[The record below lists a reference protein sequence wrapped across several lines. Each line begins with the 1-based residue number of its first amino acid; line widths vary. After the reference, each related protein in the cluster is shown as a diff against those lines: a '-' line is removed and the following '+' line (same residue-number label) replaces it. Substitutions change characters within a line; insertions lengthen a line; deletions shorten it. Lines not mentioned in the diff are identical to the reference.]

1 MPDATN
7 GCSSLRDI
15 QLAAEQVLP
24 ADVIELLD
32 GGFNDD
38 VTFRRTKRLMD
49 ALALRPRRFADV
61 SDVDCSTTV
70 LGIRIAAPVMP
81 SAAAPHASCHPEAEL
96 AVTRAAGSFG
106 TVQVVPH
113 VGHFSYAECAAV
125 RTGPIW
131 AQCFLLKD
139 RRAMANLV
147 QELEDSGFEAI
158 VLTVDQP
165 TFHGYREQGPHEGL
179 VVDLLAA
186 QDPTI
191 QATDPSQSWQDIEWL
206 RERTR
211 LPLVLKGILRA
222 DMAEQAVHRGAAGIV
237 VSAHGARVFDGH
249 VTSIEALPE
258 IARQVDGRLDIF
270 FDGGIR
276 TGSDIFKALAL
287 GAQAVLIGRPV
298 FYGLGAGGEAGV
310 RRTLEVLRDELIAA
324 MCAVG
329 RTSVA
334 QISRQD
340 IAVLSDF

>member
-1 MPDATN
+1 
-7 GCSSLRDI
+7 
-15 QLAAEQVLP
+15 
-24 ADVIELLD
+24 
-32 GGFNDD
+32 
-38 VTFRRTKRLMD
+38 MD
-49 ALALRPRRFADV
+49 ALALRPRRFSGV
-61 SDVDCSTTV
+61 SAVDCSTTV
-70 LGIRIAAPVMP
+70 LGTPVAAPVLP

-96 AVTRAAGSFG
+96 AVTRAAGRFG

-139 RRAMANLV
+139 RGAMADMV
-147 QELEDSGFEAI
+147 AGLEESGYGAI

-191 QATDPSQSWQDIEWL
+191 AATDPALRWQDIEWL

-211 LPLVLKGILRA
+211 LPLVLKGVLRA
-222 DMAEQAVHRGAAGIV
+222 DMAEQAVRHGAAGIT
-237 VSAHGARVFDGH
+237 VSAHGARVFDGQ

-258 IARQVDGRLDIF
+258 IARQVDGRLEIF

-276 TGSDIFKALAL
+276 TGSDIFKVLAL
-287 GAQAVLIGRPV
+287 GARAVLIGRPV
-298 FYGLGAGGEAGV
+298 FYGLGAGGETGV
-310 RRTLEVLRDELIAA
+310 LRTFEVLRDELTAA
-324 MCAVG
+324 MRAAG
-329 RTSVA
+329 RGSVT
-334 QISRQD
+334 QIEQDD
-340 IAVLSDF
+340 IAILSGIEG